1 MDRLKNLS
9 KVKIIENLRLFF
21 FIFILKHFNFVSF
34 QKSIFNSLSAE
45 YSSQFYNIA
54 FCLAVDILTDVL
66 NNLERNK

>member
-21 FIFILKHFNFVSF
+21 FIFILKYFNFVSF

-54 FCLAVDILTDVL
+54 FCLAPEIFMDAL
-66 NNLERNK
+66 NNFERNK

>member
-9 KVKIIENLRLFF
+9 KLKIIENLRLFF

-34 QKSIFNSLSAE
+34 QKSIFNYLSAE